1 MYPVETLNV
10 LHDYRDGGD
19 REMSESSSVSWCQNG
34 KEKFKGRLDSLMF
47 SARWRSSRL
56 RKFKHS
62 V

>member
-10 LHDYRDGGD
+10 LHDYRDD